1 MKRKHLRILVPIL
14 ILVLA
19 AGVLLLQQL
28 QKTEPVYFRTAAFGE
43 LSENLEGDP
52 FTVYCWRGG
61 DTYVPVFTEER
72 ENFRPMSTALTGHT
86 LYYALWCG
94 EDERDSLVY
103 RVDLETGERELLAE
117 LDFQVREMSA
127 NGRDLFLTVY
137 RSEAGHRIGVLREGT
152 FMDCG
157 SVFWSY
163 STLACD
169 DSGCWYVEYDREI
182 PSANLCYLPSDTL
195 TPERVYGGVHFP
207 VNFQPAPEGVYY
219 AYNDSENG
227 SGRLVFYSRDGSGE
241 RPLLT
246 ELVPDGPEVSEKKRV
261 TFEPFIAL
269 WKDKLFYVTYTSYWP
284 RREGDDQ
291 GEYLHCLDVKTG
303 RVTDFGRV
311 NPNIGAGCVRFPYL
325 ISCGEQGF
333 LFTEANWFAPDPE
346 TANRYYAYTWSGRR
360 TELRPAD
367 SAAK

>member
-1 MKRKHLRILVPIL
+1 MKRKHLRILVPAL
-14 ILVLA
+14 VLVLA
-19 AGVLLLQQL
+19 AVVLLLQQL
-28 QKTEPVYFRTAAFGE
+28 RKTEAVYFRTAAFGE

-72 ENFRPMSTALTGHT
+72 ENFRPMSTTLTGHT

-94 EDERDSLVY
+94 EDELDSLVY

-127 NGRDLFLTVY
+127 NGSDLFLTVY

-157 SVFWSY
+157 SVFFSY

-246 ELVPDGPEVSEKKRV
+246 EFAPDGPEVSEKKRV